1 MRTGKRI
8 NRREILKYAMGT
20 CPAVCGFPSI
30 VRASALGKNGSTAPS
45 NRVVV
50 GCIGN
55 GAMGT
60 VDIRGLTTQD
70 AVHVAAVCDVMISET
85 SNDGHH
91 RRGWSVAESPSV
103 CIPLLVGPFHHS
115 IATEDTSL
123 QLL

>member
-8 NRREILKYAMGT
+8 NRREILKYAMGA

-45 NRVVV
+45 NRVNV

-60 VDIRGLTTQD
+60 LDIRGLTTQD
-70 AVHVAAVCDVMISET
+70 AVHVAAVCDVSKE
-85 SNDGHH
+85 
-91 RRGWSVAESPSV
+91 RRIKA
-103 CIPLLVGPFHHS
+103 
-115 IATEDTSL
+115 
-123 QLL
+123 